1 MQYKFRLLMPTVVL
15 VLCFGA
21 WASAQGSCPALVT
34 RALEA
39 IDSNCDGLGRNSA
52 CYGFNLVQASFVQNV
67 ADDFFTQPADVSA
80 LADIASIKTAPLD
93 EANGHW
99 GVAVMS
105 VQANIPNALPGQ
117 AVTFVLLGDTQVT
130 NDVTPENTFIPA
142 EPIDV
147 IVSEN
152 TRTRSGPGFNFNVL
166 AVAQANT
173 TLPADALSAD
183 GEWVRVVYNEV
194 PAWVNRGLLQANDAI
209 ASLPVFD
216 GTQRTPMQAFYLQT
230 GVGATSCEE
239 ADNVLMVQGPKNIKI
254 DLTVNGADFTIGS
267 TVLFETPTENSL
279 QVTVLDGE
287 AIAHDAGENGEDV
300 VIPTGYTSQACL
312 SDGDIQEVSCAF
324 SEPEEVPYEEL
335 GEDLCA
341 LEQLPASV
349 LNYEVNVL
357 CGDESLQEY
366 LGEIL
371 PTETPRPDDDDS
383 DDDDNDSNDGDV
395 CGGLSLVSP
404 LGAMPFGST
413 TFQWTNGNRIDQY
426 ILSFYGLDGSQVA
439 SYFVGG
445 DQTQF
450 TVDTTTIPQGDRVE
464 WEVLGLINGELVC
477 GTQRSGILQR
487 EVNPNPPPQ
496 DTALNG
502 SWSCSPSNLDV
513 PFSYA
518 GADPGDT
525 VTLIWEVN
533 ATPPFSGG
541 TDVFSGSSN
550 STTLNCAPCTTSN
563 ITGSLSAS
571 PSGKTYSMPT
581 LSNCGNF

>member
-1 MQYKFRLLMPTVVL
+1 MQYKFRLLVPTVAL

-21 WASAQGSCPALVT
+21 WASAQGSCSALVT

-39 IDSNCDGLGRNSA
+39 VDTNCDGLERNSA
-52 CYGFNLVQASFVQNV
+52 CYGFNSVQASFLQNV
-67 ADDFFTQPADVSA
+67 ADDFFTQPSDISPLV
-80 LADIASIKTAPLD
+80 DIASIKTAPLD
-93 EANGHW
+93 EANGRW

-117 AVTFVLLGDTQVT
+117 AVTFVLLGDTQVI
-130 NDVTPENTFIPA
+130 NGVTPENTFVPA

-147 IVSEN
+147 VVTEN

-166 AVAQANT
+166 AVAEANT
-173 TLPADALSAD
+173 TLPADALSVD
-183 GEWVRVVYNEV
+183 GEWVRVVYNDV
-194 PAWVNRGLLQANDAI
+194 PVWVNRGLLQANDAI
-209 ASLPVFD
+209 ATLPTFD
-216 GTQRTPMQAFYLQT
+216 GSQRTPMQAFYLQT
-230 GVGATSCEE
+230 GVGATNCEE

-267 TVLFETPTENSL
+267 TVLFETPSEDSL

-300 VIPTGYTSQACL
+300 VIPTGYTSQTCL
-312 SDGDIQEVSCAF
+312 NDGDVSCAF
-324 SEPEEVPYEEL
+324 SEPEEVPFEEL
-335 GEDLCA
+335 GEDVCA
-341 LEQLPASV
+341 LEQLSTSV

-371 PTETPRPDDDDS
+371 PTETPRPDTDDTDDG
-383 DDDDNDSNDGDV
+383 DDDDNNNTGDV
-395 CGGLSLVSP
+395 CSGLSLVSP
-404 LGAMPFGST
+404 LGGMPFGT
-413 TFQWTNGNRIDQY
+413 ATFQWTKGAQIDQY

-450 TVDTTTIPQGDRVE
+450 TLDTTSIPQGDRVE

-487 EVNPNPPPQ
+487 DVNPNPPPQ
-496 DTALNG
+496 GSALVG
-502 SWSCSPSNLDV
+502 SWSCSPANLDV

-541 TDVFSGSSN
+541 TDTFSGTSN
-550 STTLNCAPCTTSN
+550 SATLNCAPCATNN
-563 ITGSLSAS
+563 ITGNLSAS
-571 PSGKTYSMPT
+571 PSGKTYSMPA